1 MVQHLD
7 AVSLSGLQAV
17 QDGHSRWHC
26 EGFARF
32 LDVASS
38 VVRHVAEDVQVAANQ
53 PVEDVQVVANQVGHS
68 AVTHNLDTDDRK
80 HSHRDGMD
88 AHMEGCWRQCLEL
101 VVVTHGDRVLGDLP
115 WLPVGGWCLQS
126 LVYGYLY
133 FF

>member
-38 VVRHVAEDVQVAANQ
+38 VVRHVAEDVQVEDVQVAANQ

-68 AVTHNLDTDDRK
+68 AVAHNLDTDDRK
-80 HSHRDGMD
+80 HSEWMRIWRDVGSSV
-88 AHMEGCWRQCLEL
+88 WSL
-101 VVVTHGDRVLGDLP
+101 
-115 WLPVGGWCLQS
+115 WL
-126 LVYGYLY
+126 
-133 FF
+133 